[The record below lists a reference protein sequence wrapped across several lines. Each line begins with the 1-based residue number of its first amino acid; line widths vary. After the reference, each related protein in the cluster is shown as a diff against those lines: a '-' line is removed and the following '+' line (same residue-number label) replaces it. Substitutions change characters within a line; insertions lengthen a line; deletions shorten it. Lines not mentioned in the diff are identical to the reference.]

1 MDTPKE
7 FHYRLPGRV
16 SGQRPGSHPGSSI
29 GAGQEFVTHM
39 SLYDRPDPRR
49 LDLRASLRGFNDD
62 WLVRVNRQRAGAAV
76 RALVDVSASM
86 TFGGARPKLHVVA
99 DFVEALGLSAF
110 RVGDAVGM
118 MAFDESERADL
129 FMPARVSRGMGSVM
143 GAALRDLCDAGRVAG
158 VGSAAGNTGVSGAGG
173 TQTARDVR
181 GAHGMPGARASRAAH
196 GQRASRATPGGDI
209 GFNDGLEEAASR
221 LAGQQGLVFL
231 ISDFHWPL
239 ELLDTVLDLL
249 AHAGVVPVVVWDP
262 AETEP
267 PSHNALASLRDAESG
282 ARRTLWLRPRLRQ
295 EWRQAVA
302 RRRAEIDT
310 FFAAHAIRPFYVE
323 GEFNADAL
331 SRYFFEADL

>member
-1 MDTPKE
+1 MDTPQE

-76 RALVDVSASM
+76 RAIVDVSASM

-143 GAALRDLCDAGRVAG
+143 GAALRELCDAGDVAG
-158 VGSAAGNTGVSGAGG
+158 TGG
-173 TQTARDVR
+173 TQAARGVR
-181 GAHGMPGARASRAAH
+181 GARASRAAH
-196 GQRASRATPGGDI
+196 GQRASRAAPGDI
-209 GFNDGLEEAASR
+209 GFSDGLEDAASR

-231 ISDFHWPL
+231 VSDFHWPL
-239 ELLDTVLDLL
+239 ERLDIVLDLL
-249 AHAGVVPVVVWDP
+249 AHAGVVPVIVWDP

-267 PSHNALASLRDAESG
+267 PSLNALASLRDAESG

-302 RRRAEIDT
+302 RRRAEIDS
-310 FFAAHAIRPFYVE
+310 FFAAHSIRPFYVE
-323 GEFNADAL
+323 GAFNADAL

>member
-1 MDTPKE
+1 MDVPQE

-16 SGQRPGSHPGSSI
+16 SGQRPGSHPGSST

-39 SLYDRPDPRR
+39 SLFDRPDPRR
-49 LDLRASLRGFNDD
+49 LDLRASLRGFSDD

-86 TFGGARPKLHVVA
+86 TFGGMRPKLHVVA
-99 DFVEALGLSAF
+99 EFVEALGLSAF

-143 GAALRDLCDAGRVAG
+143 GAALREVCDAG
-158 VGSAAGNTGVSGAGG
+158 GA
-173 TQTARDVR
+173 Q
-181 GAHGMPGARASRAAH
+181 ASRAPA
-196 GQRASRATPGGDI
+196 GQPVSRAAPGDTLLS
-209 GFNDGLEEAASR
+209 DGLEDAASR

-239 ELLDTVLDLL
+239 ERLDIVLDLL
-249 AHAGVVPVVVWDP
+249 AHAGVVPVIVWDP

-267 PSHNALASLRDAESG
+267 PTRNALVSLRDAESG

-295 EWRQAVA
+295 EWRQGVV
-302 RRRAEIDT
+302 RRRAEIDS
-310 FFAAHAIRPFYVE
+310 FFAAHSIRPFYVE
-323 GEFNADAL
+323 GAFNADAV